1 MMGSK
6 LLDTAPVA
14 KWCEEMGFDPNEVYR
29 VDIVLEVGEPPTA
42 TFHRYA
48 HLWGGSAYYD
58 PERGGAAIQEPVT
71 IIVETLPEIGMVEA
85 EDDDG

>member
-1 MMGSK
+1 MGSK

-42 TFHRYA
+42 TFHRYVTDFG
-48 HLWGGSAYYD
+48 GGSVRYD
-58 PERGGAAIQEPVT
+58 PETDGPATQEPITVT
-71 IIVETLPEIGMVEA
+71 VETLPEIGAVEV
-85 EDDDG
+85 EE